1 MHFLIGECLG
11 LFVVW
16 RNVSWKCQLSAS
28 KPCWN
33 KPLFGMSV
41 QLVEMHHLLC
51 HMCKKKSCL
60 IDKGKQTFDI

>member
-51 HMCKKKSCL
+51 HMCKKKML
-60 IDKGKQTFDI
+60 LN